1 MNIWKR
7 ESRPTVLIPFKKFG
21 LTEEGSTICG
31 RYTKCV
37 CEYLWEGCI
46 GDRRG
51 EKEGERGFGEVLEKL
66 PAFDLWWDTF
76 FFLIGRWDWVPMT
89 GTCKVGVS
97 LG

>member
-1 MNIWKR
+1 ML
-7 ESRPTVLIPFKKFG
+7 TPFKKVDLIG
-21 LTEEGSTICG
+21 EDSRVHGS
-31 RYTKCV
+31 YTNCV
-37 CEYLWEGCI
+37 CEYLWEGCT
-46 GDRRG
+46 GDRGGEEEGRRG
-51 EKEGERGFGEVLEKL
+51 VSEVLEKL